1 VPVVD
6 AVPLIDI
13 DIEVEPVPVVLAPV
27 AAPVEEAHGGSVD
40 ASVTPPL
47 DP

>member
-13 DIEVEPVPVVLAPV
+13 VPVVLAPV

-47 DP
+47 YP